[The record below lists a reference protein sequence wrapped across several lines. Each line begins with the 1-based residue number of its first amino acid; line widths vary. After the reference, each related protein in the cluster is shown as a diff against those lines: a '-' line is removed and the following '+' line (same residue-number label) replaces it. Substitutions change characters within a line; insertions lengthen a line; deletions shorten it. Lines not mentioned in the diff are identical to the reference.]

1 MTLAMTMRSVAAA
14 LLALLVTCNTACAAT
29 TDPLPGV
36 KRVLF
41 LGDSITYGG
50 NYIEFVE
57 FWFVTRLPGRPIEFI
72 NAGLPSETV
81 SGLSEEGH
89 AGGQFPR
96 PDLHERLTRVLS
108 AIKPDMVIACYG
120 MNDGIYLPYAESRF
134 AKYKEGMTWLR
145 QQCLAAGAKVLFM
158 TPPVF
163 DEKKG
168 GKPGYM
174 HTLDRYSEWLVS
186 QSTNGWDVVDPHSAM
201 RVLLENKR
209 KTDPFFYLAKDGV
222 HPGDLGH
229 WIMARQ
235 LIIHM
240 GAKDIQGCDTPEAMV
255 GASPN
260 GAAVL
265 QLVQQ
270 KQQLMKDAWLTHTK
284 HDRPGMKTGLP
295 MQEATAKVAWLDE
308 RIGALTKGA
317 TAPVKR

>member
-1 MTLAMTMRSVAAA
+1 MTLAMKMRPVAAA
-14 LLALLVTCNTACAAT
+14 LLALVFACSPAGGAT

-41 LGDSITYGG
+41 LGDSITYAG

-57 FWFVTRLPGRPIEFI
+57 FWFATRLPGRSIEFI

-134 AKYKEGMTWLR
+134 AKYKEGMTRLR

-163 DEKKG
+163 DEKQG
-168 GKPGYM
+168 GKPGYT
-174 HTLDRYSEWLVS
+174 HTLDRYSQWLAT
-186 QSTNGWDVVDPHSAM
+186 QSTNGWDVVDLHSAM
-201 RVLLENKR
+201 SVFLENKR

-235 LIIHM
+235 LIIHL
-240 GAKDIQGCDTPEAMV
+240 GAKDLQSCDTPEAMV
-255 GASPN
+255 GAYPD

-265 QLVQQ
+265 GLVQQ
-270 KQQLMKDAWLTHTK
+270 KQRLMKDAWLTHTK
-284 HDRPGMKTGLP
+284 HVRPGMKTGLP
-295 MQEATAKVAWLDE
+295 MQEATAKAALLDE
-308 RIGALTKGA
+308 QVGALTRVA
-317 TAPVKR
+317 TVPVKR